1 MPCWPTS
8 RASAGCEDGVRLWRH
23 YPVLETVIV
32 NCKSGESFRGVL
44 WEDGRRYLRLRQ
56 VRMIAQDS
64 QPVPVDGE
72 LLIPISNLSFLQV
85 V

>member
-1 MPCWPTS
+1 MSPFRRYPT
-8 RASAGCEDGVRLWRH
+8 
-23 YPVLETVIV
+23 LETVIV

-56 VRMIAQDS
+56 VRMIAQGS

-72 LLIPISNLSFLQV
+72 VLVPRDNVSFIQV